1 MYARRGVITHTEAY
15 AAHKKQ
21 STELLD
27 FAVLVCQAVPEL
39 KRAIRVAEKGGQAL
53 AGNDYFG
60 GGRQIDQLK
69 EYAQRYKSDLAIHV
83 TLSAFAL
90 FDGYFQQACSEV
102 LDFHGGAERI
112 VGKLREA
119 LLDQEATLS
128 EDEKRDF
135 ATLRDSK
142 KGSKLDAYKRS
153 VGRLRGGGR
162 FLPSAFFSGHGLV
175 QLERSLL
182 RGIRAYDIPAVMKDC
197 FFFDLGPRA
206 QDYMRIRDIRN
217 KLAHSER
224 TTRSLPTAMKDAKS
238 LRDIVVKFDGHLVK
252 HLFVIEWP

>member
-1 MYARRGVITHTEAY
+1 VITHTHAY

-39 KRAIRVAEKGGQAL
+39 KRAIRVAEKGGEPL

-60 GGRQIDQLK
+60 GGRGIEQLK
-69 EYAQRYKSDLAIHV
+69 TYAQRYKSDLAIHI
-83 TLSAFAL
+83 TLSSFAL

-112 VGKLREA
+112 VGKLRAA

-128 EDEKRDF
+128 EEEKRDF

-142 KGSKLDAYKRS
+142 KGSKLDSYKKS
-153 VGRLRGGGR
+153 VGRLRRGGR

-175 QLERSLL
+175 QLERQLA
-182 RGIRAYDIPAVMKDC
+182 RGIRAYDIPAVMQDC
-197 FFFDLGPRA
+197 FFFDLGARA
-206 QDYMRIRDIRN
+206 ADFMRIREVRN

-224 TTRSLPTAMKDAKS
+224 TTRALPTAMNDAKT
-238 LRDIVVKFDGHLVK
+238 LRDIVVKFDAYVVK